1 MREYAI
7 DAIVLGLEHPERLIA
22 ALPEPLLVA
31 DESER
36 EGYVPNVVYSCGP
49 MIHGNN
55 IVPSYG
61 RSDSSVPGYRRRPS
75 RWGAAGRCDRERS
88 AAGVASVERGWHR
101 QWLSQPGDW
110 SQGSMTSIPV
120 PSKSDTL
127 RVATAAP

>member
-1 MREYAI
+1 VSTPSTLLCSVWNI
-7 DAIVLGLEHPERLIA
+7 LSVLSLRYRSHS
-22 ALPEPLLVA
+22 LVA

-88 AAGVASVERGWHR
+88 AAGVASVE
-101 QWLSQPGDW
+101 
-110 SQGSMTSIPV
+110 QGLAS
-120 PSKSDTL
+120 
-127 RVATAAP
+127 ATAISAW